1 MSVLGVR
8 CLVEHSGADPRWHGP
23 PDRPRIRWLLK
34 HCFQDIEGQF
44 GPWGVLYIDGAP
56 VHQPT
61 EAPGRIED

>member
-1 MSVLGVR
+1 MSALGVR
-8 CLVEHSGADPRWHGP
+8 YLVEHSGADPRWHGA
-23 PDRPRIRWLLK
+23 PDRPRIRWLFK